1 MGPDAIRRAVCA
13 SILLRQPD
21 VQPVNVPQGQ
31 CLGGGRGCPIKIGK
45 QAGQR
50 QGRTRQ
56 GIGGLHQGFV
66 HNGIGGH
73 GIKISLKPI
82 AEPRAHAGHAR
93 AVPQRDMQDV
103 VGGWITSA
111 LRVPS
116 STRKGVAVD
125 VWVNDEGLLMNLPI
139 RFVRST
145 DHSFLA
151 GDLILSASN
160 AGGETIPATEA
171 ELDDALSHLLPL
183 AEPLINYSEML

>member
-1 MGPDAIRRAVCA
+1 MFATIRE
-13 SILLRQPD
+13 
-21 VQPVNVPQGQ
+21 
-31 CLGGGRGCPIKIGK
+31 GRLFAHEDIP
-45 QAGQR
+45 
-50 QGRTRQ
+50 
-56 GIGGLHQGFV
+56 
-66 HNGIGGH
+66 
-73 GIKISLKPI
+73 SL
-82 AEPRAHAGHAR
+82 EE
-93 AVPQRDMQDV
+93 MQDV

-183 AEPLINYSEML
+183 AEPLINYNEML